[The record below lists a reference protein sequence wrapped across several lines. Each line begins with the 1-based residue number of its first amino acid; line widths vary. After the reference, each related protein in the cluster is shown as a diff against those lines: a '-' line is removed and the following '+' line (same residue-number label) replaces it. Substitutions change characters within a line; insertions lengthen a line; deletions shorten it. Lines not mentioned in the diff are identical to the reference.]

1 MNIII
6 KAKNLDLTPSIKE
19 YIEIKIGSLNHF
31 LTRFENQGKIKIEV
45 EIARITNHHRH
56 GEIFY
61 AEANLHM
68 PKKILRAEHS
78 DIDIHAAIDKI
89 KDKLHQEIIKYKEIA
104 VDHRAEKTE

>member
-56 GEIFY
+56 GEIFTQKLICICRK
-61 AEANLHM
+61 NLT
-68 PKKILRAEHS
+68 S
-78 DIDIHAAIDKI
+78 
-89 KDKLHQEIIKYKEIA
+89 
-104 VDHRAEKTE
+104 

>member
-1 MNIII
+1 M
-6 KAKNLDLTPSIKE
+6 DLTPSIKE

-31 LTRFENQGKIKIEV
+31 LKRFENQGEIKIEV

-68 PKKILRAEHS
+68 PKKILRAEYS
-78 DIDIHAAIDKI
+78 DIDIHAAIDKV